1 MRTDLE
7 KKRVFLLCGHASS
20 GKTSLCEQILFKC
33 GAISRLGR
41 VEDGNTVSDFDD
53 DEKERKSSINLSL
66 MHADYKGNTL
76 QFIDTPGYLDFTGEL
91 ILAAR
96 AVDFA
101 VIVIDAAA
109 GVEVGTEK
117 AWDIVRSLNL
127 PCMFFV
133 NKLDKEGGDF
143 EKAVNDIHATLS
155 KKAVPFID
163 YKNGKLIN
171 AIKDKSDEHCKE
183 ILEAVAETSDQ
194 LLEEYLSSNEIK
206 EDEMIPVL
214 ERMIAEGNIFPIV
227 PGVVTQGLGVED
239 FLVELIDFM
248 PSVKTGRLRQA
259 VKNGETLDVIPVLD
273 APFTAQVFKTVI
285 DPFVGKFNLL
295 RVYSGKALSG
305 AVVPNVTRRTK
316 EKLAQFSL
324 LQGKDQVP
332 VDGACAGDIV
342 AVAKLK
348 DTATLDIFYESG
360 DEITMEGVNFPS
372 PAYSASVKPKTRQDE
387 EKISLA
393 LQRLEAEDLTFHF
406 SRDNQTAEEIISGM
420 GELHLNVIIS
430 RMRKK
435 YHVDVELGT
444 PKVPYKETATRRI
457 KVQGKHKKQSGGH
470 GQYGDCWIELEPL
483 PEGKGFEFVNNIV
496 GGAIP
501 KNFIPSVE
509 KGVIKAMEAGV
520 LAGYKVDDVKV
531 TLFDGSYHDV
541 DSSDMAFQI
550 AGTMAMKAA
559 LDGAACVLLEPI
571 MDVEVMVPGE
581 FTGQVTGDIN
591 SRRGRIMGMD
601 NKAKSEVVK
610 AQIPLAEMFKYASD
624 LRSVT
629 GGRGSYSMLFSHY
642 SIVPPRMAQAV
653 VDKAKQ
659 NKEEAQTAHN

>member
-1 MRTDLE
+1 
-7 KKRVFLLCGHASS
+7 
-20 GKTSLCEQILFKC
+20 
-33 GAISRLGR
+33 
-41 VEDGNTVSDFDD
+41 
-53 DEKERKSSINLSL
+53 
-66 MHADYKGNTL
+66 
-76 QFIDTPGYLDFTGEL
+76 
-91 ILAAR
+91 
-96 AVDFA
+96 
-101 VIVIDAAA
+101 
-109 GVEVGTEK
+109 
-117 AWDIVRSLNL
+117 
-127 PCMFFV
+127 
-133 NKLDKEGGDF
+133 
-143 EKAVNDIHATLS
+143 
-155 KKAVPFID
+155 
-163 YKNGKLIN
+163 
-171 AIKDKSDEHCKE
+171 
-183 ILEAVAETSDQ
+183 
-194 LLEEYLSSNEIK
+194 
-206 EDEMIPVL
+206 
-214 ERMIAEGNIFPIV
+214 
-227 PGVVTQGLGVED
+227 
-239 FLVELIDFM
+239 
-248 PSVKTGRLRQA
+248 
-259 VKNGETLDVIPVLD
+259 
-273 APFTAQVFKTVI
+273 
-285 DPFVGKFNLL
+285 
-295 RVYSGKALSG
+295 
-305 AVVPNVTRRTK
+305 
-316 EKLAQFSL
+316 
-324 LQGKDQVP
+324 
-332 VDGACAGDIV
+332 
-342 AVAKLK
+342 
-348 DTATLDIFYESG
+348 
-360 DEITMEGVNFPS
+360 MEGVNFPS

>member
-7 KKRVFLLCGHASS
+7 KKRVFLLCGHAAS

-53 DEKERKSSINLSL
+53 DEKERKSSISLSL
-66 MHADYKGNTL
+66 MHADYKGNNL
-76 QFIDTPGYLDFTGEL
+76 QFIDTPGYLDFIGEL
-91 ILAAR
+91 ILAAQ

-101 VIVIDAAA
+101 VIVVDAAA

-117 AWDIVRSLNL
+117 AWDIARSRNL

-133 NKLDKEGGDF
+133 NKLDKEGADF
-143 EKAVNDIHATLS
+143 EKVVNDIRTALS

-183 ILEAVAETSDQ
+183 ILEAVAETSDK

-206 EDEMIPVL
+206 EDEITPVL
-214 ERMIAEGNIFPIV
+214 KQMIAEGNIFPIV
-227 PGVVTQGLGVED
+227 AGVAAQGLGVD
-239 FLVELIDFM
+239 NFLVELIDFM
-248 PSVKTGRLRQA
+248 PSVKG
-259 VKNGETLDVIPVLD
+259 KLD

-285 DPFVGKFNLL
+285 DPFVGKLNLL
-295 RVYSGKALSG
+295 RVYSGKVLSG
-305 AVVPNVTRRTK
+305 EVVSNVTRQTK
-316 EKLAQFSL
+316 EKVAQFCF
-324 LQGKDQVP
+324 LQGKDQAP

-348 DTATLDIFYESG
+348 DTATLDVFYEG
-360 DEITMEGVNFPS
+360 DGAITMDGVNFPS

-406 SRDNQTAEEIISGM
+406 SRDSRTGEEIISGM
-420 GELHLNVIIS
+420 GELHLNAIIS

-435 YHVDVELGT
+435 YHVDVDLGT
-444 PKVPYKETATRRI
+444 PKVPYKETATKRVRT
-457 KVQGKHKKQSGGH
+457 QGKHKKQSGGH

-483 PEGKGFEFVNNIV
+483 AEGKGFEFVNNIV

-509 KGVIKAMEAGV
+509 KGIMKAMESGV
-520 LAGYKVDDVKV
+520 LAGFKVDDVRV
-531 TLFDGSYHDV
+531 RLVDGSYHDV
-541 DSSDMAFQI
+541 DSSDMAFQL

-559 LDGAACVLLEPI
+559 LEGAACVLLEPI
-571 MDVEVMVPGE
+571 MNAEVSVPGE

-601 NKAKSEVVK
+601 NKGKSEVVK
-610 AQIPLAEMFKYASD
+610 AQVPLAEMFKYASD

-629 GGRGSYSMLFSHY
+629 GGRGSYSMGFAHY
-642 SIVPPRMAQAV
+642 AIVPPRIAQAV
-653 VDKAKQ
+653 VDKTKQ

>member
-1 MRTDLE
+1 MRSDLG
-7 KKRVFLLCGHASS
+7 KKRVFLLCGHASC
-20 GKTSLCEQILFKC
+20 GKTSLCEQILFKT

-41 VEDGNTVSDFDD
+41 VEDGNTTSDFDD

-66 MHADYKGNTL
+66 LHADYKGNNL

-101 VIVIDAAA
+101 VIVVDAAA

-117 AWDIVRSLNL
+117 AWDIVRGLKL

-133 NKLDKEGGDF
+133 NKLDKEGADF
-143 EKAVNDIHATLS
+143 EKTVNDIRAALS

-183 ILEAVAETSDQ
+183 ILEAVAETSDK

-206 EDEMIPVL
+206 EDEIIPVL
-214 ERMIAEGNIFPIV
+214 KQMISVGNIFPIV
-227 PGVVTQGLGVED
+227 PGIVTQGLGVEE
-239 FLVELIDFM
+239 FLIELVDFM
-248 PSVKTGRLRQA
+248 PSVKDAMPRQA
-259 VKNGETLDVIPVLD
+259 RKKEEAFTLTPKLD

-285 DPFVGKFNLL
+285 DSFVGKYNLL

-305 AVVPNVTRRTK
+305 ALVANVTHQVK
-316 EKLAQFSL
+316 EKLTQFCL

-332 VDGACAGDIV
+332 IDAACAGDIV

-348 DTATLDIFYESG
+348 DTVTLDVFCETG
-360 DEITMEGVNFPS
+360 DEIVMESAVFPP

-393 LQRLEAEDLTFHF
+393 LQRLEAEDLTFHY
-406 SRDNQTAEEIISGM
+406 SRGSQTGEEIISGM

-444 PKVPYKETATRRI
+444 PKVPYKETATRHIR
-457 KVQGKHKKQSGGH
+457 VQGKHKKQSGGH

-483 PEGKGFEFVNNIV
+483 AQGKGFEFVNNIV

-509 KGVIKAMEAGV
+509 KGIIKAMESGV
-520 LAGYKVDDVKV
+520 LAGFKVDDVRV
-531 TLFDGSYHDV
+531 RLVDGSYHDV
-541 DSSDMAFQI
+541 DSSDMAFQV

-559 LDGAACVLLEPI
+559 LEGAACVLLEPI
-571 MDVEVMVPGE
+571 MDVEVVVPGE

-601 NKAKSEVVK
+601 NKGKNEAVK
-610 AQIPLAEMFKYASD
+610 AQVPLAEMFKYASD

-629 GGRGSYSMLFSHY
+629 GGRGSYSMSFAHY
-642 SIVPPRMAQAV
+642 SIVPPRIAQAV